1 MEHADTA
8 ELAALGGALG
18 AVLVL
23 LAGGSATSRGAGA
36 GARFALLTGLALLA
50 ATELALAWA
59 LGDGVL
65 DRLSGA
71 SALAAL
77 VVGAGAVAAAA
88 AVFVRWPALV
98 PVAVLVTAPLRPP
111 LSFDSSSTFLV
122 QIADDGRLGRLLPLY
137 FVLAAAAT
145 ALGWRALRGGEVRAL
160 PRAVALP
167 AAAFFAYACC
177 SLTWADDVEAGT
189 NLLLFFTL
197 PFVALLA
204 TVARAVYPDWAPRA
218 LATAAIAL
226 ASVFAAVGLW
236 QAATHEL
243 FFYAPNLATSNANT
257 DYFRVTSL
265 FGDPSLYGRHVVL
278 GIGVALTLLAT
289 RRWRT
294 LPLIALLCLMWA
306 GLLFSYSQSSMIA
319 LLVMTLAL
327 AVATGDRRLRRAV
340 ALLAAAAVLAAC
352 AYVAVQVAD
361 GKSLNRITSDR
372 TERVQD
378 ATRVIDKHPIVGVG
392 IGGQPRASRQL
403 AHSERPTPNFV
414 SHTTP
419 LTVFA
424 ELGVIGLALYAW
436 LLAAGAYLILR
447 LRSRDEA
454 LALALGVTLLGLFT
468 HALFYSGFLE
478 DPLTWLVI
486 GIAAAY
492 STQPVAERRREGAPA

>member
-8 ELAALGGALG
+8 QLAALGGALG

-23 LAGGSATSRGAGA
+23 LAGSRDPRAGG
-36 GARFALLTGLALLA
+36 GARFTLLAGLAVLA
-50 ATELALAWA
+50 VTELVLASA
-59 LGDGVL
+59 LGDDVL

-71 SALAAL
+71 TAVAAL
-77 VVGAGAVAAAA
+77 VVGVAAVTAAAA
-88 AVFVRWPALV
+88 TFVRWPGLV

-111 LSFDSSSTFLV
+111 LSFDSSSTFIV

-137 FVLAAAAT
+137 FILAAAAM
-145 ALGWRALRGGEVRAL
+145 ALGWQTLRGGEVRAL
-160 PRAVALP
+160 PRPVVFP
-167 AAAFFAYACC
+167 AAAFFAFACC

-204 TVARAVYPDWAPRA
+204 TVARAKYPAWAPGA
-218 LATAAIAL
+218 LATAAIGL
-226 ASVFAAVGLW
+226 ASLFAAVGLW

-243 FFYAPNLATSNANT
+243 FFYAPNLETSNANT

-294 LPLIALLCLMWA
+294 WPLIGLLALMWA

-340 ALLAAAAVLAAC
+340 ALLAAAAVLAAG

-361 GKSLNRITSDR
+361 GKSWNRITSDR

-378 ATRVIDKHPIVGVG
+378 ATRVIEKHPIVGVG
-392 IGGQPRASRQL
+392 IGGQARASRGL
-403 AHSERPTPNFV
+403 AHSDRPTPNFV

-424 ELGVIGLALYAW
+424 ELGIVGLALYVW
-436 LLAAGAYLILR
+436 LLAGGTYLIVR
-447 LRSRDEA
+447 LRRGDEA

-478 DPLTWLVI
+478 DPLTWLVL

-492 STQPVAERRREGAPA
+492 STQLVSEPRRREVAPA